1 MARYAD
7 TPHGGGGGRKPK
19 IFVLDTN
26 IILHDHKAIRKF
38 QDNDLV
44 IPIAV
49 IEELDKFK
57 KGNDNLAFN
66 ARGFMRDID
75 RITDGKSFGKYGVP
89 IGRGLGNIRIDP
101 GHPFP
106 ESMKGMFYDDIPDHR
121 ILATAI
127 WTRDN
132 NPDRFVALVT
142 KDINL
147 RMKAKAAGMEVQDY
161 LTDRIDEDKIENS
174 NKEVQFLG
182 GLSPEALQSL
192 AYSQETAVDWK
203 AVCKVR
209 PKANQL
215 YKIKGQD
222 STICARFDENRD
234 KIVLVKNKEAYG
246 IRPRNDEQKF
256 ALDACLNPA
265 IQLVSMTG
273 GAGTGKTLLALAAA
287 IEQAKDFDQI
297 ILTRPTIVLGNQD
310 IGFIPGDQKAKMSP
324 FVQPLMDNLNV
335 IKAQFRPSSKEAL
348 RIEAMLKEEK
358 LLISPLAYIRG
369 RSLGRVFLICD
380 EVYRE
385 FCYDDKFGVPT
396 MAHFRDIDENLV
408 IIDSASKRFSAC
420 GARVGCVVTRNKEL
434 QAALLKFCQSRLS
447 VATIDQIGAAALYTV
462 DPAFFRQSKEEYRR
476 RRDTVIS
483 RLRQIPGVVV
493 EEPMGAF
500 YVMASLPVD
509 DADRFQHWL
518 LDCFDDKGDTVMF
531 APGAPFYETPG
542 KGINEVR
549 IAYVLKQED
558 LARAMEVLAKG
569 IARYQREVM
578 NVVAP
583 ALG

>member
-1 MARYAD
+1 MAKYAD
-7 TPHGGGGGRKPK
+7 TPRGGGGGRKPK

-26 IILHDHKAIRKF
+26 IILHDYKAIRKF

-75 RITDGKSFGKYGVP
+75 RITNGKSFGKYGVP
-89 IGRGLGNIRIDP
+89 IGKGLGNIRIDP

-127 WTRDN
+127 WVRDN

-161 LTDRIDEDKIENS
+161 LTDRIEEDKIENS
-174 NKEVQFLG
+174 NREVQYLDG
-182 GLSPEALQSL
+182 ITTEAVQSL
-192 AYSQETAVDWK
+192 AYSPDTSVDWK
-203 AVCKVR
+203 TVCRAR

-215 YKIKGQD
+215 YKVRNGD
-222 STICARFDENRD
+222 ATLCARFDEGKGR
-234 KIVLVKNKEAYG
+234 IVLVKNRVAYG

-256 ALDACLNPA
+256 ALDACLNPD

-287 IEQAKDFDQI
+287 LEQAKDFDQI

-310 IGFIPGDQKAKMSP
+310 IGFIPGDQKTKMSP
-324 FVQPLMDNLNV
+324 FIQPLMDNLDV
-335 IKAQFRPSSKEAL
+335 IKGQFRSSSKEAL

-380 EVYRE
+380 EAQNLTPNEVKTIITRAGEGTKMVFTGDIFQIDQPYL
-385 FCYDDKFGVPT
+385 DQWSNGLSHLNDKMDGQKLFEHIFLKIGERS
-396 MAHFRDIDENLV
+396 ALSDI
-408 IIDSASKRFSAC
+408 A
-420 GARVGCVVTRNKEL
+420 
-434 QAALLKFCQSRLS
+434 SRL
-447 VATIDQIGAAALYTV
+447 L
-462 DPAFFRQSKEEYRR
+462 
-476 RRDTVIS
+476 
-483 RLRQIPGVVV
+483 
-493 EEPMGAF
+493 
-500 YVMASLPVD
+500 
-509 DADRFQHWL
+509 
-518 LDCFDDKGDTVMF
+518 
-531 APGAPFYETPG
+531 
-542 KGINEVR
+542 
-549 IAYVLKQED
+549 
-558 LARAMEVLAKG
+558 
-569 IARYQREVM
+569 
-578 NVVAP
+578 
-583 ALG
+583 

>member
-1 MARYAD
+1 MARYANA
-7 TPHGGGGGRKPK
+7 PRSGEGGRKPK

-26 IILHDHKAIRKF
+26 IILHDYKAIRKF

-57 KGNDNLAFN
+57 KGNDTLAFN

-89 IGRGLGNIRIDP
+89 IGKGLGNIRIDP

-106 ESMKGMFYDDIPDHR
+106 ESMKGMFFDDIPDHR

-127 WTRDN
+127 WVRDN

-161 LTDRIDEDKIENS
+161 LTDRIEEDKIENS
-174 NKEVQFLG
+174 NKEVQFLSG
-182 GLSPEALQSL
+182 VSPEAIQGL
-192 AYSQETAVDWK
+192 AYSPSTSVDWK
-203 AVCKVR
+203 MLSKTK

-215 YKIKGQD
+215 YKIRNGEA
-222 STICARFDENRD
+222 TLCARFDAGKD
-234 KIVLVKNKEAYG
+234 KIVLVKNREAYG
-246 IRPRNDEQKF
+246 IRPRNDEQRF
-256 ALDACLNPA
+256 ALDACLNPD

-287 IEQAKDFDQI
+287 LEQAKDFDQI

-310 IGFIPGDQKAKMSP
+310 IGFIPGDQKTKMSP
-324 FVQPLMDNLNV
+324 FIQPLMDNLNV
-335 IKAQFRPSSKEAL
+335 IKAQFRSSSKEAL

-380 EVYRE
+380 EAQNLTPNEVKTIITRAGE
-385 FCYDDKFGVPT
+385 GTKMVFTG
-396 MAHFRDIDENLV
+396 DIFQ
-408 IIDSASKRFSAC
+408 IDQPYLDQWSNGLSHLNEKMDGQKLFEHIFLKIGERS
-420 GARVGCVVTRNKEL
+420 EL
-434 QAALLKFCQSRLS
+434 SDIASRL
-447 VATIDQIGAAALYTV
+447 L
-462 DPAFFRQSKEEYRR
+462 
-476 RRDTVIS
+476 
-483 RLRQIPGVVV
+483 
-493 EEPMGAF
+493 
-500 YVMASLPVD
+500 
-509 DADRFQHWL
+509 
-518 LDCFDDKGDTVMF
+518 
-531 APGAPFYETPG
+531 
-542 KGINEVR
+542 
-549 IAYVLKQED
+549 
-558 LARAMEVLAKG
+558 
-569 IARYQREVM
+569 
-578 NVVAP
+578 
-583 ALG
+583 